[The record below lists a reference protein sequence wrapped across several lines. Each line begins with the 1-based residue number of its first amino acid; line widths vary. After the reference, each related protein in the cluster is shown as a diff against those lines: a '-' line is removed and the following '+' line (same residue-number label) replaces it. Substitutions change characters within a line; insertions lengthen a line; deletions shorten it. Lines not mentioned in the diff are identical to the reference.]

1 MTTMNMIDCND
12 MLAVFVAGAVF
23 AWDDWF
29 TDQTK
34 ESQLQPI
41 VDSIFNST
49 FFVLF
54 GAALPWHQFIQIGMG
69 KLILLAALLLLF
81 RRLPAVWF
89 IGPLKEKQERMFAGW
104 FGPIGVGAI
113 FYSISS
119 SIILGSRNCPF
130 IPVTCFI
137 VLSSVLAHGI
147 TVPLFHMT
155 ITRQLTLDLIRI
167 DYWKT
172 VDFEGTEIQLEKEE
186 INADLLS
193 PEIYI
198 ILTLIN

>member
-1 MTTMNMIDCND
+1 MNLIGCND

-29 TDQTK
+29 TDQTR
-34 ESQLQPI
+34 ESQLQPV

-54 GAALPWHQFIQIGMG
+54 GSALPWYQFKVLGIG
-69 KLILLAALLLLF
+69 KLVLLVVLVLLL
-81 RRLPAVWF
+81 RRLPAIWYF
-89 IGPLKEKQERMFAGW
+89 GPLESKQERLFAGW

-113 FYSISS
+113 FYAISS
-119 SIILGSRNCPF
+119 AQQLKDHDRF
-130 IPVTCFI
+130 IPLTCFI
-137 VLSSVLAHGI
+137 VMSSVLAHGI

-155 ITRQLTLDLIRI
+155 MTRQLTLDMIRI

-172 VDFEGTEIQLEKEE
+172 IDLEIPEFGFEKEE
-186 INADLLS
+186 IIADLLT
-193 PEIYI
+193 P
-198 ILTLIN
+198 

>member
-1 MTTMNMIDCND
+1 MATMNMVGCND

-34 ESQLQPI
+34 ESQLQPV
-41 VDSIFNST
+41 VDSVFNST
-49 FFVLF
+49 FFVLL
-54 GAALPWHQFIQIGMG
+54 GAALPWQQFARLGLY
-69 KLILLAALLLLF
+69 KLTVTSVLLLLF

-89 IGPLKEKQERMFAGW
+89 FGPLKENSERLFAGW

-113 FYSISS
+113 FYSILSS
-119 SIILGSRNCPF
+119 KLIDHRNCPF
-130 IPVTCFI
+130 IPLTCFI
-137 VLSSVLAHGI
+137 VMSSVLAHGI

-155 ITRQLTLDLIRI
+155 MTRQFTLDIMRI

-172 VDFEGTEIQLEKEE
+172 MDPNISEIKVERGE
-186 INADLLS
+186 IIADLMSEKYL
-193 PEIYI
+193 
-198 ILTLIN
+198 N

>member
-1 MTTMNMIDCND
+1 MSLMNLIGCND

-34 ESQLQPI
+34 ESQLQPV

-49 FFVLF
+49 FFVMF
-54 GAALPWHQFIQIGMG
+54 GAALPWKSFVSLGTG
-69 KLILLAALLLLF
+69 KLVLTSATILLF
-81 RRLPAVWF
+81 RRMPAVWF
-89 IGPLKEKQERMFAGW
+89 FGPLKIKRERAFAGW

-113 FYSISS
+113 FYSIFTTRALEYQSD
-119 SIILGSRNCPF
+119 RF
-130 IPVTCFI
+130 IPLTCFI
-137 VLSSVLAHGI
+137 VMSSVLAHGI

-155 ITRQLTLDLIRI
+155 MTRQLTLDMIRM

-172 VDFEGTEIQLEKEE
+172 IDYDISDIEIEREE
-186 INADLLS
+186 IVADLMGPSLAHDMLS
-193 PEIYI
+193 H
-198 ILTLIN
+198 

>member
-1 MTTMNMIDCND
+1 MIGCND

-34 ESQLQPI
+34 ESQLQQA

-54 GAALPWHQFIQIGMG
+54 GAALPWNRFSQIGIL
-69 KLILLAALLLLF
+69 KLTLLSILLLLL
-81 RRLPAVWF
+81 RRMPAVWF
-89 IGPLKEKQERMFAGW
+89 FGPLKEKKERLFAGW

-119 SIILGSRNCPF
+119 SILLKSSHCPF

-137 VLSSVLAHGI
+137 VMSSVLAHGI

-155 ITRQLTLDLIRI
+155 MTRQLTLDMIRI

-172 VDFEGTEIQLEKEE
+172 LELDMSEIQIEKEE
-186 INADLLS
+186 IIADLVN
-193 PEIYI
+193 
-198 ILTLIN
+198 T

>member
-1 MTTMNMIDCND
+1 MTTMNMIGCND

-34 ESQLQPI
+34 ESQLQPV

-54 GAALPWHQFIQIGMG
+54 GAALPWQKFKEIGLG
-69 KLILLAALLLLF
+69 RLTGLAGLLLLF
-81 RRLPAVWF
+81 RRLPAVWVF
-89 IGPLKEKQERMFAGW
+89 GPLKEKKERLFAGW

-119 SIILGSRNCPF
+119 SIILESRNCPF
-130 IPVTCFI
+130 IPVTCF
-137 VLSSVLAHGI
+137 VVMSSVLAHGI

-155 ITRQLTLDLIRI
+155 MTRQLTLDMIRI

-172 VDFEGTEIQLEKEE
+172 IDLDIPEILVEREE
-186 INADLLS
+186 IIADLI
-193 PEIYI
+193 E
-198 ILTLIN
+198 T

>member
-1 MTTMNMIDCND
+1 MATMNMIDCND
-12 MLAVFVAGAVF
+12 MLAIFVAGAVF

-29 TDQTK
+29 TDETK

-54 GAALPWHQFIQIGMG
+54 GAALPWQQFSQIGVL
-69 KLILLAALLLLF
+69 KLTGLAVLLLLF

-89 IGPLKEKQERMFAGW
+89 FGPLKEKKERIFAGW

-119 SIILGSRNCPF
+119 SLSLKSRNCPF

-137 VLSSVLAHGI
+137 VMSSVLAHGI

-155 ITRQLTLDLIRI
+155 MTRQLTLDLIRI
-167 DYWKT
+167 DYWKNLEME
-172 VDFEGTEIQLEKEE
+172 FSEIQIEREE
-186 INADLLS
+186 IVEDL
-193 PEIYI
+193 E
-198 ILTLIN
+198 NC

>member
-1 MTTMNMIDCND
+1 MSTMNLMGCND
-12 MLAVFVAGAVF
+12 MLAVFISGAVF

-29 TDQTK
+29 TDQTR
-34 ESQLQPI
+34 ESQLQP
-41 VDSIFNST
+41 VADSIFNST

-54 GAALPWHQFIQIGMG
+54 GSALPWKHFICLGLG
-69 KLILLAALLLLF
+69 KLILISILILLL

-89 IGPLKEKQERMFAGW
+89 FGPLKSKQERLFAGW

-113 FYSISS
+113 FYAISS
-119 SIILGSRNCPF
+119 AQQLKDDQNRF

-137 VLSSVLAHGI
+137 VMSSVLAHGI

-155 ITRQLTLDLIRI
+155 MTRQFTLDLIRI

-172 VDFEGTEIQLEKEE
+172 LDLEIPEFEFEKEE
-186 INADLLS
+186 IISDL
-193 PEIYI
+193 IK
-198 ILTLIN
+198 N